1 MFSALL
7 CFLPIRPPSP
17 SLPIPAAPPNTLEV
31 EEDSGNE
38 WDNWRSSPWDIM
50 EQSHMLV
57 RLYTLADQ
65 QQREE
70 DEEQLAWLTE
80 HYGTLGERFLMRFR
94 ARAGLNKPH

>member
-1 MFSALL
+1 
-7 CFLPIRPPSP
+7 
-17 SLPIPAAPPNTLEV
+17 
-31 EEDSGNE
+31 
-38 WDNWRSSPWDIM
+38 
-50 EQSHMLV
+50 MLV